1 MVAAGLADAQISPLE
16 LFGRRAAAAAAAVE
30 HWTRDALRAGRSL
43 APDGHFPR
51 PGDAAAHFQ
60 GVFLALQPAL
70 AARSAAP
77 IPGGF
82 REIFRPHFAHRCR
95 ADFAHALAG
104 HQDCRA
110 LVAAL
115 AERLAKIRIDLRRG
129 LACAARPL
137 LAPLRGPPDDFAEAA
152 VPDSRGPEFS
162 REQSAALA
170 CLLPAQEEELLE
182 EILQIG
188 RRDAVLCAARLGSP
202 DLLAFRG
209 PPTALAH
216 RCVRGSVPRDQVGR
230 LALLVG
236 PLPASASPKVV
247 VVGRSFP
254 ARRVAL
260 RAFADPVLASDPR
273 SVGCRG
279 VSRSGALGSHVRD
292 AVAVP

>member
-1 MVAAGLADAQISPLE
+1 MVAAGLADARISRLE
-16 LFGRRAAAAAAAVE
+16 LFGRRAAAAAVE
-30 HWTRDALRAGRSL
+30 HWTRDALRAGRSF

-70 AARSAAP
+70 AARSAAL

-82 REIFRPHFAHRCR
+82 REIFRPRFAHRCR
-95 ADFAHALAG
+95 ADFGHALAG

-115 AERLAKIRIDLRRG
+115 AERLAKIQIDLRRG

-137 LAPLRGPPDDFAEAA
+137 LAPLRGPPDDLAEAA

-182 EILQIG
+182 EILQIDL
-188 RRDAVLCAARLGSP
+188 RRLACAARLGSP
-202 DLLAFRG
+202 DLLAIRD

-216 RCVRGSVPRDQVGR
+216 RCVRGSAPRDQASR
-230 LALLVG
+230 LALQVG

-247 VVGRSFP
+247 IVGRSFP

>member
-1 MVAAGLADAQISPLE
+1 MVAAGLADARISRLE
-16 LFGRRAAAAAAAVE
+16 LFGRRAAAAAVE
-30 HWTRDALRAGRSL
+30 HWTRDALRAGRSF

-51 PGDAAAHFQ
+51 PGDAAAPFQ

-70 AARSAAP
+70 AARSAAL

-82 REIFRPHFAHRCR
+82 REIFRPRFAHRCR
-95 ADFAHALAG
+95 ADFGHALAG

-170 CLLPAQEEELLE
+170 YLLPAQEEEL
-182 EILQIG
+182 LQIG

-202 DLLAFRG
+202 DLLAFRD

-236 PLPASASPKVV
+236 PLPAAASPKVV
-247 VVGRSFP
+247 VGRGFP

-260 RAFADPVLASDPR
+260 RAFADPVLASGPR
-273 SVGCRG
+273 FAGRRG
-279 VSRSGALGSHVRD
+279 VSRSGALGSRVRD
-292 AVAVP
+292 AVAGR

>member
-1 MVAAGLADAQISPLE
+1 MVAAGLADARISRLE
-16 LFGRRAAAAAAAVE
+16 LFGRRAAAAAVE
-30 HWTRDALRAGRSL
+30 HWTRDALRAGRSF

-70 AARSAAP
+70 AARSAAL

-170 CLLPAQEEELLE
+170 CLLPAQEGELLE
-182 EILQIG
+182 EILQIDL
-188 RRDAVLCAARLGSP
+188 RRLACAARLGPP
-202 DLLAFRG
+202 DLLAIRD

-216 RCVRGSVPRDQVGR
+216 RCVRGSAPRDQAGR
-230 LALLVG
+230 LALQVD
-236 PLPASASPKVV
+236 PLPTAASLKGV
-247 VVGRSFP
+247 VVGTVP

-292 AVAVP
+292 AVSVP

>member
-1 MVAAGLADAQISPLE
+1 M
-16 LFGRRAAAAAAAVE
+16 
-30 HWTRDALRAGRSL
+30 
-43 APDGHFPR
+43 
-51 PGDAAAHFQ
+51 
-60 GVFLALQPAL
+60 
-70 AARSAAP
+70 AARSAAL

-162 REQSAALA
+162 REQSAVLA

-188 RRDAVLCAARLGSP
+188 RRDPVLCAARLGSP

-236 PLPASASPKVV
+236 PFAAAASPKVV
-247 VVGRSFP
+247 VVGR
-254 ARRVAL
+254 
-260 RAFADPVLASDPR
+260 
-273 SVGCRG
+273 
-279 VSRSGALGSHVRD
+279 
-292 AVAVP
+292 